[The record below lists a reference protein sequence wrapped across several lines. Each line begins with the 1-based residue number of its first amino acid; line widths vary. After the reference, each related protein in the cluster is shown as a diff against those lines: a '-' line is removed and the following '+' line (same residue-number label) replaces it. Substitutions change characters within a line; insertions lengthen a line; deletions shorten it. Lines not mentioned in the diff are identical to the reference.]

1 MSESLKDRLQNDVKD
16 AMRARAKQTLGTL
29 RLIMAEL
36 KRREVDERIELSDQ
50 DVLLILEKMVKQRR
64 DSLSQYLAADR
75 QDLADQEQFELDLI
89 AQYLPEPLSDDA
101 VLALIE
107 EAIAAAGVRE
117 MSKMGQIM
125 GSVKDRAQGRA
136 DAGYWREQL
145 CGRAFAAHPR
155 PRRDGSGAEPMRD
168 VCRQLR

>member
-1 MSESLKDRLQNDVKD
+1 MSESLKVRLQNDVKD

-50 DVLLILEKMVKQRR
+50 DVMLILENMVKQRR

-89 AQYLPEPLSDDA
+89 AQYLPEPLSDEA

-107 EAIAAAGVRE
+107 EAIEAAGARE
-117 MSKMGQIM
+117 MSKMGQVM
-125 GSVKDRAQGRA
+125 GSVKNRAQGRA
-136 DAGYWREQL
+136 DMAKVGQL
-145 CGRAFAAHPR
+145 VKA
-155 PRRDGSGAEPMRD
+155 
-168 VCRQLR
+168 QLSQG

>member
-50 DVLLILEKMVKQRR
+50 DVLLVLEKMVKQRR
-64 DSLSQYLAADR
+64 DSLSQYLAAGR

-89 AQYLPEPLSDDA
+89 AQYLPEPLSDEA

-107 EAIAAAGVRE
+107 EAIDAAGARE
-117 MSKMGQIM
+117 MSKMGQVM
-125 GSVKDRAQGRA
+125 GWVKDRAQGRA
-136 DAGYWREQL
+136 DMAKGGQL
-145 CGRAFAAHPR
+145 VKA
-155 PRRDGSGAEPMRD
+155 
-168 VCRQLR
+168 QLSQG

>member
-1 MSESLKDRLQNDVKD
+1 MSESLKVRLQNDVKD

-50 DVLLILEKMVKQRR
+50 DVMLILEKMVKQRR
-64 DSLSQYLAADR
+64 DSLNQYLAADR

-89 AQYLPEPLSDDA
+89 AQYLPEPLSDEA

-107 EAIAAAGVRE
+107 EAIEAAGARE
-117 MSKMGQIM
+117 MSKMGQVM
-125 GSVKDRAQGRA
+125 GSVKNRAQGRA
-136 DAGYWREQL
+136 DMAKVGQL
-145 CGRAFAAHPR
+145 VKA
-155 PRRDGSGAEPMRD
+155 
-168 VCRQLR
+168 QLSQG

>member
-50 DVLLILEKMVKQRR
+50 DVLVILEKMVKQRR

-89 AQYLPEPLSDDA
+89 AQYLPEPLSDEA

-107 EAIAAAGVRE
+107 EAIEAAGARE
-117 MSKMGQIM
+117 MSKMGQVM
-125 GSVKDRAQGRA
+125 GSVKDRAQGRVDMA
-136 DAGYWREQL
+136 KVGQL
-145 CGRAFAAHPR
+145 VKA
-155 PRRDGSGAEPMRD
+155 
-168 VCRQLR
+168 QLNQG